1 MDRKQKD
8 RIRKRLRVMRGV
20 RRKLSGSTA
29 KPRLSVYRSNRNL
42 SCQAIDD
49 TVGVTITSVSSLED
63 TFRGRQG
70 GSKTESAKVL
80 GEEMARR
87 LKEKGI
93 ERAVF
98 DRGWYRYHGRIKAFA
113 EAVREGGIRF

>member
-1 MDRKQKD
+1 MNRKQKD

-20 RRKLSGSTA
+20 RRKIRGSA
-29 KPRLSVYRSNRNL
+29 SRPRLSIYRSNKNL
-42 SCQAIDD
+42 ACQAVDD
-49 TVGVTITSVSSLED
+49 EAGVTLAGISSLESAY
-63 TFRGRQG
+63 RGAAG
-70 GSKTESAKVL
+70 GTKTNRARVL

-87 LKEKGI
+87 LKERGI

-113 EAVREGGIRF
+113 EAVREAGIDF

>member
-20 RRKLSGSTA
+20 RRRVRGCA
-29 KPRLSVYRSNRNL
+29 VKPRLSVFRSNKNL
-42 SCQAIDD
+42 ACQAIDD
-49 TVGVTITSVSSLED
+49 EVGVTLAAISSLEGGFQND
-63 TFRGRQG
+63 VQG
-70 GSKTESAKVL
+70 CKTERAKVL

-93 ERAVF
+93 ERVAF
-98 DRGWYRYHGRIKAFA
+98 DRGWYKYHGRIKAFA
-113 EAVREGGIRF
+113 DAVRKGGIKF